1 MMRLE
6 LATAEYIG
14 ARAQQQDMAAAV
26 PLKSGALL
34 VLGDGLGGHESGADA
49 SRIVVETFRQA
60 ALAGLFDR
68 PETRRQALR
77 ETVELAN
84 ARIGEGVD
92 PAHGHRGMA
101 STAVAA
107 VVSRG
112 EVNWVSVGDSHLY
125 VWRNGRLT
133 KLNEDHSQAGLMV
146 RSGQYGADDPEVR
159 AVKSV
164 LVSAL
169 TGRKLEIVDLPTQ
182 GFRVEPGD
190 VLILASD
197 GLNSLEDDDI
207 ARIVGTSNPLGAV
220 KVSTTLLESVRSLR
234 IERQDNAT
242 VAVARILEPQRAA
255 LVEPDLPT
263 VQTAPTKPHEH
274 EPKTEIRTER
284 IEPGAE
290 PEFDDPQPETPRAT
304 PLAHAAGTPD
314 DDAATNS
321 EAEPPGAAPATDER
335 ASGVAANGKTD
346 SDPQTSAHPTDTS
359 AAADPVAPSAVRIPP
374 SGRPAV
380 PQTVP
385 LFPGADPSSPP
396 APAAQPAGQATPVN
410 SSSRVASPEPA
421 ASPEPKGRGPW
432 LPAFLILLLV
442 GGVAFASVAIL
453 KPSWLAE
460 LPSGPGPTRGAT
472 KPVTAPQVETPSQ
485 QAAPQADPAATT
497 KPPATKEVQTEPQSP
512 VTPPPTAVNPA
523 PGGTPPAATPAAPP
537 AEARPSPSA
546 GTNPASGAAGTTT
559 PAPAGGAPAE
569 RTVPAPNAG
578 NPAAAPST
586 APAPEP
592 NATETADPAKRAT
605 TGKQ

>member
-60 ALAGLFDR
+60 GLAGHFDR
-68 PETRRQALR
+68 PETRRQALKD
-77 ETVELAN
+77 TVELAN
-84 ARIGEGVD
+84 ARIGDGVD

-112 EVNWVSVGDSHLY
+112 EVSWVSVGDSHLY
-125 VWRNGRLT
+125 VWRNGQLT
-133 KLNEDHSQAGLMV
+133 KLNEDHSQAGLMI
-146 RSGQYGADDPEVR
+146 RSGQYSADDPEVR

-169 TGRKLEIVDLPTQ
+169 TGRKLEIVDLPAQ

-207 ARIVGTSNPLGAV
+207 ARIVATTNPLGAV

-242 VAVARILEPQRAA
+242 VAVARVLEPQRAV

-263 VQTAPTKPHEH
+263 VQTAPTKPHEN
-274 EPKTEIRTER
+274 EPRTEIRTER
-284 IEPGAE
+284 IEPGAVPELDAPKSEPARGTAATDAAAKPVVSGVANSE
-290 PEFDDPQPETPRAT
+290 PEP
-304 PLAHAAGTPD
+304 AADSPPGNVPGTDEGTPD
-314 DDAATNS
+314 AS
-321 EAEPPGAAPATDER
+321 SSGKPGTGQQ
-335 ASGVAANGKTD
+335 ASAKPIDV
-346 SDPQTSAHPTDTS
+346 P
-359 AAADPVAPSAVRIPP
+359 AAADPDAPAPARIPP

-385 LFPGADPSSPP
+385 LFPTVDPSSQPASAP
-396 APAAQPAGQATPVN
+396 LHTGPVAPAESAGRAPAK
-410 SSSRVASPEPA
+410 PEAEAPSA
-421 ASPEPKGRGPW
+421 PKARSPW
-432 LPAFLILLLV
+432 LPAILILLLV
-442 GGVAFASVAIL
+442 GGLAFASVAIL

-460 LPSGPGPTRGAT
+460 IPAGPGSTRGT
-472 KPVTAPQVETPSQ
+472 IKPANAPHVETPPQ
-485 QAAPQADPAATT
+485 QAAPQDNPAATT
-497 KPPATKEVQTEPQSP
+497 KPAATKEAQREPQP
-512 VTPPPTAVNPA
+512 TGTTPPTAVNPA
-523 PGGTPPAATPAAPP
+523 AGGTPAAATHAEPRPP
-537 AEARPSPSA
+537 ASSE
-546 GTNPASGAAGTTT
+546 TNPASGAVGPAPPAQATGTPAER
-559 PAPAGGAPAE
+559 PAPAA
-569 RTVPAPNAG
+569 NSG
-578 NPAAAPST
+578 NPPATPASESS
-586 APAPEP
+586 APEP
-592 NATETADPAKRAT
+592 ADPAQRAP
-605 TGKQ
+605 TGRQ